1 MSVRFVSINGNINFF
16 IQCNADDKFYKLVEK
31 LYLEYLDCRNPNN
44 NFLFNGTKINEN
56 KTIAQNNIENEDT
69 IMLFNFND

>member
-1 MSVRFVSINGNINFF
+1 MSVRFVSINENINFF
-16 IQCNADDKFYKLVEK
+16 IQCNADDKFYKLVVK

-44 NFLFNGTKINEN
+44 NFLGNGTKINGN
-56 KTIAQNNIENEDT
+56 KTISQNNIENEDT